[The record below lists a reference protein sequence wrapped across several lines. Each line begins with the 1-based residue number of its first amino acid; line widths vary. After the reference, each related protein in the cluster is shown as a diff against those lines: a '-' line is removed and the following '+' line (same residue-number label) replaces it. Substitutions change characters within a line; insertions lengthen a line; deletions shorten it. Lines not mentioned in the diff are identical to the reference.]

1 MIAKFHNWK
10 NQIKLFWQ
18 TNRKLLLFSGIFL
31 GVLIM
36 VIIFSPSA
44 EAWTIKGIAKS
55 GAEMLLAALLSIFN
69 ALLYAFVVAIFMILS
84 ICIWIMVQAASWQEF
99 INVPAVVA
107 GWTIA
112 RDLVNIGF
120 IAVLLYISF
129 MTILNKIDW
138 QKQLIQLL
146 FAVILVNFSRMIV
159 GILIDFSQ
167 VIMLT
172 FVNGFRQIAGGN
184 IIQKLGLADYL
195 NYSFTGDIDEAVN
208 IFIKL
213 GIGIFMGILL
223 LSIISMMAAWLIIRA
238 VKLWLLTI
246 MAPFYALGQFIPP
259 LSRFTNMWKSEFTE
273 QLIAGPFMAFGIWFA
288 LSVISSTGDSSAITT
303 PPAEGLTEK
312 GRFQQ
317 AGVGSEIDSR
327 VSSVYSMIIGA
338 ALLYGVFNMSKS
350 MAGQAAAVGTSV
362 FSGSKDAVRFGF
374 KKIDEGW
381 AMGTKKFLGRDL
393 SVGGAVDTVQ
403 AAREKMSKGWQF
415 LRAKAD
421 SDLKDKRE
429 SKQKEKIA
437 ADDRTQ
443 VAKASYT
450 ANKASKAMIEEI
462 LGKDNKALA
471 LRDHLKNLEKDGTLS
486 AEKKS
491 KLEAAITKAQAG
503 DFSELGTLM
512 GDKDYQFSD
521 DLKQKWSNFESL
533 GSTLSS
539 SEGTVNRF
547 SQYMSAAGENEKIDE
562 KTLQGM
568 VSAGILTESEAAGL
582 NNMTWREYRSSNP
595 SGVGNVRKKMA
606 GYRTLMAQ
614 ARSGSG
620 AGWQTALTAAR
631 ASGINTDKF
640 DIFKA
645 ATGEMGN
652 LDADNAKAAKATK
665 TLRAW
670 QGGTLAAG
678 SADLMDAKT
687 LGLSGDELKLLQAE
701 SLGTSEARKPALE
714 AQKKDVEGKMR
725 VAADEMARVAS
736 EYWSEYHGR
745 ITTRA
750 IAKRE
755 RGNEKLFD
763 EDFDER
769 FSQYKTPE
777 DLARLWNEQDSPEI
791 RRRILKKVDP
801 DDAPYFME
809 QLDVAPNGTGIME
822 VVLKTAKQFDAEVER
837 IIGDLNKTGHL
848 SQKGDEKKLQ
858 DALNRSIKDP
868 LAREAAQQLT
878 QHFRRRIPEAQFLFK
893 SDKVTGDV
901 EATPLSERWK
911 KDLSLLRNNKTDTRT
926 YGDYTSKDG
935 VLTDV
940 GFNYFI
946 SNGGN
951 IHKQPNQFPEE
962 YIMALATYK
971 DQILAQLKKD
981 SNYANRAEDLDK
993 IEKLT
998 YRRTIGKSLPFFTFS
1013 P

>member
-44 EAWTIKGIAKS
+44 EAWTIKGIAK
-55 GAEMLLAALLSIFN
+55 GFGELVLAALLSIFN
-69 ALLYAFVVAIFMILS
+69 ALLYAFVVVIFMILS

-362 FSGSKDAVRFGF
+362 FSGSKAAVGFGF
-374 KKIDEGW
+374 KKLDEGW

-429 SKQKEKIA
+429 SKQKDKIA

-471 LRDHLKNLEKDGTLS
+471 LRDHLKKIALS
-486 AEKKS
+486 AEKKN

-533 GSTLSS
+533 ESTLSS
-539 SEGTVNRF
+539 SEGTVSRF
-547 SQYMSAAGENEKIDE
+547 SQYMSATGENEKIDE

-568 VSAGILTESEAAGL
+568 VAAGILTESEAAGL
-582 NNMTWREYRSSNP
+582 NNMTWREYVNSN
-595 SGVGNVRKKMA
+595 
-606 GYRTLMAQ
+606 
-614 ARSGSG
+614 G
-620 AGWQTALTAAR
+620 AGSRGIRYKVQANRDLLNKARTRGVQESDLRVAR
-631 ASGINTDKF
+631 AKGLNVDKF
-640 DIFKA
+640 DIFKSA
-645 ATGEMGN
+645 LGEMGN
-652 LDADNAKAAKATK
+652 LDADSAKAAKATK

-678 SADLMDAKT
+678 SAGLMDAKT

-714 AQKKDVEGKMR
+714 AQKKDVERKMR

-755 RGNEKLFD
+755 RANEKLFD

-822 VVLKTAKQFDAEVER
+822 VVLQTAKQFDAEMER

-878 QHFRRRIPEAQFLFK
+878 QHFRRRIPEAQFIFK

-926 YGDYTSKDG
+926 YGDYVSKDG